1 MLKIM
6 PSASVN
12 EYIHIRLLSRNL
24 LSNHSFIYNITHS
37 EIKSNSDCTSGQ
49 FSTRLVIGIQIRG
62 LKAMRFYAIL
72 IKVKDVY
79 KLRSWLRCQK
89 WKLLWWTTGSSSVGL
104 VSLYRQSSE
113 MRQLSIHIAAA
124 AGLRYLIPTIPSA
137 LPLCW
142 RNHKER
148 LRYI

>member
-6 PSASVN
+6 LSASVN
-12 EYIHIRLLSRNL
+12 EYIHIRLLSLNL
-24 LSNHSFIYNITHS
+24 LNNQSFIYIIHS

-79 KLRSWLRCQK
+79 KLRS
-89 WKLLWWTTGSSSVGL
+89 
-104 VSLYRQSSE
+104 
-113 MRQLSIHIAAA
+113 
-124 AGLRYLIPTIPSA
+124 
-137 LPLCW
+137 
-142 RNHKER
+142 
-148 LRYI
+148 